1 MRAAVW
7 AMEYEFDSHPRVRFY
22 PPSDKRLFYNNFE
35 SPRGLQGCGPLVDP
49 RLVTGTKF
57 AILQV

>member
-1 MRAAVW
+1 M
-7 AMEYEFDSHPRVRFY
+7 SLTLIRVRFY

-35 SPRGLQGCGPLVDP
+35 NPCGLQGCGPLVLVDP